1 MYVGSQAETEQS
13 CRLKIRS
20 QQAFILMTVSLDNS
34 PLSQSLQPGKIN
46 GIAALKC
53 HEGRFEISG
62 VLLTFMSPPI
72 SFQFPVSDHHRR
84 TLSTGGV
91 SRGRGEQS
99 KVWLFLLPCTYFF
112 TISFCSFLCYHP
124 VLCSLCAFHNSALMF
139 NSNIAHKYSYSGLPC
154 LLRWHTSK
162 QSFYFLSVKEDLDCD
177 GVTQDGGMEPAFTR

>member
-1 MYVGSQAETEQS
+1 MYVGSQAETEPS

-20 QQAFILMTVSLDNS
+20 QQAFLLMTVSLDNS

-84 TLSTGGV
+84 TLSAGG
-91 SRGRGEQS
+91 GRGWRGVER
-99 KVWLFLLPCTYFF
+99 YG
-112 TISFCSFLCYHP
+112 CSFFHALISLLFHFVP
-124 VLCSLCAFHNSALMF
+124 SAAIILFFVLFVHFIIQPSCLIPISHTNILIVAFPAS
-139 NSNIAHKYSYSGLPC
+139 SGGRLP
-154 LLRWHTSK
+154 S
-162 QSFYFLSVKEDLDCD
+162 SPFIFFL
-177 GVTQDGGMEPAFTR
+177 